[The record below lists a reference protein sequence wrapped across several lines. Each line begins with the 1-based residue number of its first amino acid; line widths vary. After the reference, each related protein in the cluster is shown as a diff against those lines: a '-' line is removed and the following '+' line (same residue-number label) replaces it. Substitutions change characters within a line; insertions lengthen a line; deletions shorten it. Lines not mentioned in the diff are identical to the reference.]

1 MQPRGC
7 IGDYLGNITRRRS
20 RMVSPVSEGTGR
32 CGLCGNDLRVKA
44 RFCDVCGSPVSPRP
58 ATGEHKQV
66 TVLFADVV
74 GSMKLAAALDAERL
88 QEIMNEMFN
97 RAAAVVQRYHGTVD
111 KFTGDGLMALFGA
124 PVALEDHALRACI
137 SALEIQSI
145 TKELAAE
152 VLRRDGVA
160 LQVRVGLNSGEVIA
174 GEIGSGQGR
183 YTAVGHPVGMAQ
195 RMEAAAPGGGVMCAL
210 STARLV
216 EDATRLGPVEDVCV
230 KGADAPVPARQL
242 LAMESERTVLGR
254 QEGLMLGREA
264 EMHRLRSLF
273 DSHAGCLVGIVGP
286 PGLGKSRLLRE
297 FTEIAAGQGA
307 DIVVARCEAHT
318 SALAFR
324 ALSRLLRAMFNVEG
338 LGSGEARE
346 HTSAQCQALLGP
358 DSADAQVLFEAMGI
372 ADATAPHLQVSA
384 DARRRRLIEILTH
397 VNRARSDR
405 TVFALED
412 AHWIDDQ
419 SEDVLAEFAGTLD
432 GTTSMFVTTYRPE
445 YRGALQHRSG
455 QTVTLQPLTES
466 VSVRLVGQLLGGD
479 ESVGGL
485 AERIATAAAG
495 NPFFAEEI
503 VRDLADRRILSGSRG
518 AYRLTGDAD
527 EIAVP
532 ATVQA
537 VLAARID
544 RLPAPTKS
552 TLNAAAVIGNHFDVD
567 TLCELLPETASTS
580 LAELVSAELI
590 DQLEFVPRQRYCF
603 HHPLVR
609 TVAYESQLSAVR
621 ARVHR
626 RLAAAIEARD
636 AGAVENNAA
645 LIAAH
650 LEAGGELVDAYRWHL
665 RAADW
670 LRPRGIRAAR
680 AEWESARRI
689 ADGLTDD
696 HEGVTAMRIAPRAML
711 ISTALYAADAVGA
724 DALYRELRDL
734 AVRSGD
740 LTPLAL
746 ATAGRIWSFSINDIR
761 VPEALALASELEGM
775 VSGIVC
781 DAATRA
787 IILNSL
793 AFIRFANCEFDAALR
808 VVEAILALPGDVPAN
823 ETVAAQILRGIIGMC
838 LGDSD
843 DDRRD
848 FRDGLEQAH
857 TLGPLNYATM
867 SHYAGTVAVLGLRK
881 GDDLVEETREALRCA
896 ESLGDVGG
904 IIATLWAHGSA
915 LLRAENT
922 SRDEAIDLLDRARV
936 LIEKHKLHHIG
947 MTSIA
952 ADLAVDTARKG
963 RIDEAIDRLR
973 PTFVQ
978 HFDGGSRVFV
988 GCTAEALVE
997 LLVGRGSVDDFIEAH
1012 RMVDRWQVRPP
1023 GITATDLWWLKSR
1036 ALLARAEGNPDDYV
1050 ELSKAYLEACT
1061 KLDAR
1066 GRLPEAHRMVD
1077 QSLALRQG

>member
-1 MQPRGC
+1 
-7 IGDYLGNITRRRS
+7 
-20 RMVSPVSEGTGR
+20 MVSPVSEVTGR
-32 CGLCGNDLRVKA
+32 CDRCGNDLRAKA
-44 RFCDVCGSPVSPRP
+44 RFCDECGSPVVPRQ
-58 ATGEHKQV
+58 ASGEHKQV

-74 GSMKLAAALDAERL
+74 GSMKLAATLDAERL

-124 PVALEDHALRACI
+124 PTALEDHALRACI
-137 SALEIQSI
+137 SALEIQSV
-145 TKELAAE
+145 TNELAAE
-152 VLRRDGVA
+152 VLRRDGVV

-195 RMEAAAPGGGVMCAL
+195 RMEAAAPPGGVMCSL

-216 EDATRLGPVEDVCV
+216 EEGARLGRVEDVFV
-230 KGADAPVPARQL
+230 KGADATVPARQL
-242 LAMESERTVLGR
+242 LAMESERAVLGR
-254 QEGLMLGREA
+254 REGLMLGRDA
-264 EMHRLRSLF
+264 ELDRL
-273 DSHAGCLVGIVGP
+273 HAMFETHPGRLVGIAGP

-297 FTEIAAGQGA
+297 FTVAAANRGA

-318 SALAFR
+318 STLGFR
-324 ALSRLLRAMFNVEG
+324 SLSRLLRAMFTVTG
-338 LGSGEARE
+338 LRADEARE
-346 HTSAQCQALLGP
+346 HATAQCPGLLRP
-358 DSADAQVLFEAMGI
+358 PSADAQILFEALGI
-372 ADATAPHLQVSA
+372 AETSAPQLEVSP
-384 DARRRRLIEILTH
+384 DGRRRRLIEILAH
-397 VNRARSDR
+397 AVRARSTP

-412 AHWIDDQ
+412 VHWIDQPSD
-419 SEDVLAEFAGTLD
+419 EVLADFANTLD
-432 GTTSMFVTTYRPE
+432 GTTSMFVITYRPE
-445 YRGALQHRSG
+445 FRGALHDRSDL
-455 QTVTLQPLTES
+455 TVTLQPLAES
-466 VSVRLVGQLLGGD
+466 TSVRLAGQLLGGD
-479 ESVGGL
+479 ESLEGL

-503 VRDLADRRILSGSRG
+503 VRDLAGRGVLAGGRG
-518 AYRLTGDAD
+518 AYRLTGDVD
-527 EIAVP
+527 ELAVP
-532 ATVQA
+532 ATVHA

-552 TLNAAAVIGNHFDVD
+552 ILNAAAVIGNHFDAE
-567 TLCELLPETASTS
+567 TLHALLPESMSTR

-590 DQLEFVPRQRYCF
+590 DQIEFVPRQRYCF

-621 ARVHR
+621 GQAHR

-636 AGAVENNAA
+636 TGAVDDNAA

-650 LEAGGELVDAYRWHL
+650 LEAGGELVQAHRWHL
-665 RAADW
+665 RAAEL

-689 ADGLTDD
+689 ADGLADD
-696 HEGVTAMRIAPRAML
+696 CDDVTAMRIAPRAML
-711 ISTALYAADAVGA
+711 ISTSLYVSDAD
-724 DALYRELRDL
+724 DTDDLYEELRDL
-734 AVRSGD
+734 SARSGD

-746 ATAGRIWSFSINDIR
+746 ATAGRIWSLSINDIR
-761 VPEALALASELEGM
+761 VPEAVTLASELDDM

-808 VVEAILALPGDVPAN
+808 VVDAILALPGDVPAN

-843 DDRRD
+843 EGRRD
-848 FRDGLEQAH
+848 FREGLDQAH

-867 SHYAGTVAVLGLRK
+867 SHYSGTVAMLGLCK
-881 GDDLVEETREALRCA
+881 ADVLFDETREALRCA
-896 ESLGDVGG
+896 ESLGDVNGL
-904 IIATLWAHGSA
+904 IATLWAHGTV
-915 LLRAENT
+915 LLRAENA
-922 SRDEAIDLLDRARV
+922 SRDEAIDLLERARV
-936 LIEKHKLHHIG
+936 LMEERELHHIA

-952 ADLAVDTARKG
+952 ADLAIEAARQG

-973 PTFVQ
+973 PTFSR
-978 HFDGGSRVFV
+978 HIDGGSRVFV
-988 GCTAEALVE
+988 GSTAEALVE
-997 LLVGRGSVDDFIEAH
+997 LLASRGSVGDLTEA
-1012 RMVDRWQVRPP
+1012 RRIVDRWRAP
-1023 GITATDLWWLKSR
+1023 GITAVDLWWLKSR
-1036 ALLARAEGNPDDYV
+1036 AVLAKADGNSDEYV
-1050 ELSKAYLEACT
+1050 ELARTYLAFCT
-1061 KLDAR
+1061 KLGAL
-1066 GRLPEAHRMVD
+1066 GRLPEARCMVD
-1077 QSLALRQG
+1077 ESLALRRG